1 MKRVE
6 DAVGAVHVGL
16 AELQLAATDT
26 TKNSNEKFQDEATAK
41 YDKESRPTGPSVEA
55 DGFTVECSTGVR
67 VDESCCASIASEAAV
82 VADEGKSPQG
92 SADQCFCLLRMVLH
106 FVSYITFNLS
116 E

>member
-55 DGFTVECSTGVR
+55 DGFTVECSTGVGWMNR
-67 VDESCCASIASEAAV
+67 VVLALPVRRLWWQTKGNPLKVQLISVSVCCGWCSIL
-82 VADEGKSPQG
+82 
-92 SADQCFCLLRMVLH
+92 FLTLH
-106 FVSYITFNLS
+106 LT
-116 E
+116 